1 MVAFRS
7 KITQGVGNLKPDTL
21 VFLLLAA
28 WWTVNLLQA
37 ALTGLA
43 NDEAYYWYFSQHL
56 AWGYFDHPP
65 MVAVLVWLSSWLPG
79 ALDIRFFST
88 LLQPL
93 YLLLFWHL
101 IKPNDAT
108 RRDAVLY
115 VLLCFSQP
123 LLQLYGF
130 LAVPDAPLM
139 FFSVAFLWAY
149 KRFRANS
156 TLSNALIMGTT
167 VALLGYSKYHGAL
180 VVLLVLLS
188 DLRLFRRWQLYAA
201 GLTALLL
208 FLPHLWWQY
217 THDWVSFGYHLSGRN
232 AWAYKPS
239 YTFEY
244 LALLLTIF
252 NPLWLYHYW
261 RGIADSRNNGV
272 PLRAAMLWLAA
283 GFALFF
289 LISTVRGPVQPQ
301 WVLPA
306 ALPLTALLFYG
317 ARDSRFVR
325 TAAIVVAVLF
335 IAVRVV
341 AVANPFG
348 IKGELW
354 NQEQTYSQ
362 IADIAGDR
370 PVVFMQNYTA
380 PAKYTYYTGRTAYC
394 SPYFYSRHSQWQYDT
409 LDRTFSG
416 REVIVGNLNNNT
428 QANSLA
434 LADGHTFYYSVF
446 NDYTPLR
453 ELEVECLTPL
463 DLALPCLR
471 RDSLATQAD
480 SLAPVVLTLAVRNP
494 YHFDVYSTDSCPLRL
509 QLYFHVTQHYAPG
522 AFGMLTDTLH
532 ANAVTVI
539 EQPIEVPFG
548 LAEGTHVAGFAIGHI
563 GYEPADNSPK
573 FNATV
578 RYSHDTLFITK
589 Q

>member
-1 MVAFRS
+1 MVASRY
-7 KITQGVGNLKPDTL
+7 KITQGVGNIKPDTL
-21 VFLLLAA
+21 VLLLLAA
-28 WWTVNLLQA
+28 WWTLNLLQA

-56 AWGYFDHPP
+56 DWGYFDHPP
-65 MVAVLVWLSSWLPG
+65 MVAVLAWLSSWLPG
-79 ALDIRFFST
+79 ALSIRFFST

-93 YLLLFWHL
+93 YLLIFWHL
-101 IKPNDAT
+101 IKPTDAT

-139 FFSVAFLWAY
+139 FFTVAFLWAY
-149 KRFRANS
+149 KRFRENS
-156 TLSNALIMGTT
+156 TLTNAFIMGTA

-239 YTFEY
+239 YTLEY

-261 RGIADSRNNGV
+261 RGIADSRRNNV
-272 PLRAAMLWLAA
+272 PLRNAFLWLAA
-283 GFALFF
+283 GFAFFF
-289 LISTVRGPVQPQ
+289 LLSTVRGPVQPQ
-301 WVLPA
+301 WVLPV
-306 ALPLTALLFYG
+306 ALPLTALLFY
-317 ARDSRFVR
+317 ASRQSRFVR
-325 TAAIVVAVLF
+325 TAAIVIAGLF
-335 IAVRVV
+335 VAVRVM
-341 AVANPFG
+341 AVANPMG

-362 IADIAGDR
+362 IADIAGNR

-409 LDRTFSG
+409 LDRTFHG

-428 QANSLA
+428 QANSLE
-434 LADGHTFYYSVF
+434 LADGHTFYYSIF
-446 NDYTPLR
+446 KDYTPLR
-453 ELEVECLTPL
+453 ELEVECLSPL
-463 DLALPCLR
+463 DLALPYLL
-471 RDSLATQAD
+471 RDSTSTQAD
-480 SLAPVVLTLAVRNP
+480 SLAPVVLTLAVHNP
-494 YHFDVYSTDSCPLRL
+494 YPFDVYSTDSIPLRL
-509 QLYFHVTQHYAPG
+509 QMYFHITQNYAPG
-522 AFGMLTDTLH
+522 AFGLLTDTLR
-532 ANAVTVI
+532 ANNTTI
-539 EQPIEVPFG
+539 IQQPIKVPYG
-548 LAEGTHVAGFAIGHI
+548 LAEGVHIAGFAIGHI

-573 FNATV
+573 FLIDLHSNE
-578 RYSHDTLFITK
+578 DTLFITK